1 MAVTENCEKIDNTEP
16 KITLFFIKYFLRDVR
31 LFALTLSRT
40 IVKISTKNVQDFN
53 SSVAVCWIDIK
64 NTKFVMRRLNLR
76 KSTL

>member
-16 KITLFFIKYFLRDVR
+16 KITLFLKIFLRDVR

-40 IVKISTKNVQDFN
+40 MVKISTKNVQDFN
-53 SSVAVCWIDIK
+53 ISVAVCWIDIK